1 MISLQLPLLVLN
13 PDSCSIATFRRMLQ
27 LGAVAD
33 NLPSAHWAVRAIGQP
48 PIGTKAPCPT
58 ASLCATPEIEL
69 ESDESF
75 TCTRTQAAR
84 KLNYSIADRLG
95 RVLQLLT
102 RSVAVLDLTVETH
115 S

>member
-48 PIGTKAPCPT
+48 PIGTTAPCPILFAPHLRLSWNLMR
-58 ASLCATPEIEL
+58 ASRALAPKRPGSSI
-69 ESDESF
+69 
-75 TCTRTQAAR
+75 TQ
-84 KLNYSIADRLG
+84 S
-95 RVLQLLT
+95 LT
-102 RSVAVLDLTVETH
+102 DLAGCC
-115 S
+115 SS